1 MRTATNEETGE
12 RVYLEESTGKW
23 EPLKTATNEETGEKI
38 YKAADGWKPF
48 NGKSA
53 LSGLDLAEAQLEEMN
68 GPSVDPRVEEPKKER
83 SVVEQFVGAFDAAG
97 TIISE
102 ALAGGVG
109 GTLGVIE
116 GGVETA
122 LNGTYGTPEGIA
134 QIQETMQERGDVL
147 RRGPSTEAGKEQLEA
162 VGEFLEPLARPD
174 QLGALAA
181 AIPTSPVSIAPGVI
195 GAAGRAAGNAV
206 SDAGEAAIRALPGR
220 GKDAPDTGVGAA
232 DADEVQQMM
241 VTAREFGFEGDSA
254 PTVGQATRDP
264 QQQLF
269 ENETAK
275 TEPGRALQDR
285 RQNQQEQ
292 LGRVFDEME
301 DEQTNGLAF
310 ADDDDQGRAVQAA
323 LEARKAERKKERD
336 DLYAAA
342 KEAGEMDEEIE
353 IPRLPSAFAQL
364 KEMEDLVPADGVVIK
379 VAQKHGLIDADGN
392 VQKVTVQQV
401 ENFREFVNKAYD
413 YAQPRERKQ
422 RGTVIAAIDAALDA
436 SPSGNMYKAARAN
449 ASDFR
454 NEFFNSPLAR
464 DMTSNKTNA
473 NVPKVDPGKVF
484 QKVRNGSIEEIEQ
497 LRNTMSATP
506 EGKAQWDGI
515 KGRMIASLREKAFG
529 TQQDGAR
536 NALATP
542 STFIKEIQKLS
553 RSGKLRA
560 ILGNK
565 DAERMED
572 LAQLVSDLMTSP
584 PGTAQHSNNLAAI
597 TMWARMAPD
606 TIKKMPIVKE
616 VISGVADANTKR
628 KVTKALDSSSL
639 LGSAM

>member
-38 YKAADGWKPF
+38 YKRAAD
-48 NGKSA
+48 
-53 LSGLDLAEAQLEEMN
+53 
-68 GPSVDPRVEEPKKER
+68 EPKKER
-83 SVVEQFVGAFDAAG
+83 SVVEQFAGAFDAAG

-102 ALAGGVG
+102 AMAGAVG

-269 ENETAK
+269 ENEAAK

-292 LGRVFDEME
+292 LGRVFEEME
-301 DEQTNGLAF
+301 DEAAPGIRYG
-310 ADDDDQGRAVQAA
+310 DDDDQGRAVQAA

-336 DLYAAA
+336 ALYAKA
-342 KEAGEMDEEIE
+342 KAAGEMEEEID
-353 IPRLPSAFAQL
+353 IPRLPTAFAQL
-364 KEMEDLVPADGVVIK
+364 KKMEDAVPANAVVLK
-379 VAQKHGLIDADGN
+379 VAQKNGLIDADGN
-392 VQKVTVQQV
+392 PLPTTIQTI
-401 ENFREFVNKAYD
+401 ESFRDFVNLAYKYED
-413 YAQPRERKQ
+413 PRERMQ
-422 RGTVIAAIDAALDA
+422 RGILMAALDA
-436 SPSGNMYKAARAN
+436 GLDGSPSGKMYKAARAN